1 MSDINEMVDAQQLV
15 YVPDSTNG
23 FALGRIVDIG
33 AESLTV
39 RLIENEEERRVE
51 YNETV
56 PAIEDQE
63 TDVDDNCNLMFLNEG
78 TLLHNCRL
86 RYDRKKIYTY
96 VGNILISINPY
107 ELLPDLYSAE
117 TIREYR
123 GRSLGLLPPH
133 IFAIADKAYRDMRR
147 TGASQSI
154 VVSGES
160 GAGKTE
166 CQKYVLRYLCEN
178 YSDSSKPIERL
189 ILETNPL
196 LEAFGNAKTLRN
208 NNSSRFGKF
217 VEVHFGQCHGVVGA
231 HVSHYLIEQSR
242 VCIQQSGERNYH
254 AFYQLLAGANSDQIE
269 QFGLD
274 KPEKFNYLRN
284 GCTQFFG
291 SDVGMVQD
299 EMVDDV
305 EDFVRLN
312 SALEN
317 VKFERSEVTEIFKIL
332 AGILHL
338 GNIEFVE
345 AEGTRGGCTISNE
358 AVGSLVKAAEM
369 LGLEEEKLREGLT
382 TRVMQTA
389 RGSDER
395 SVYFVQLKP
404 DGAIAARDGL
414 AKAIYSRLFDEVVCA
429 TNRSIPFGLD
439 ATKFIG
445 VLDIAGFEFF
455 KSNSF
460 EQFCV
465 NYCNEKLQKFFNDR
479 VLKQEQVLYAN
490 EGLSVPTIE
499 YTDNHECI
507 DLFEKKGT
515 GLLELLDEE
524 GRLPRPS
531 TQHFTESVHQSNR
544 DNPRL
549 QSTRNFRRDLRDS
562 EGFVVRHYAADV
574 CYETA
579 QFLEKNSDSLHNSL
593 ELLMENSKNTIIAR
607 IFVPKSSTLLSSKP
621 PMKKQK
627 LVAPSCSSK
636 FRFQLSQLVMKLEL
650 TGTHFVRCIKPNS
663 AMRSGQFESMQIL
676 EQLRCAGM
684 NNVLRLMQM
693 GFPSRYVISSNRLL
707 ITFSTPFTQLYSLY
721 VSLLP
726 DRLAQLDPRLFCK
739 CLFHAFGL
747 NDSDFQ
753 FGLTRV
759 FFRSGKYAEFD
770 QLMREDPQQL
780 KEHVIKAQSWLHR
793 IRWKKVQ
800 FAVLSCIKIQRKIEY
815 RRQIVIKLQAMI
827 RGYLTRRQVLPMLEA
842 KRKQKTLE
850 EKDRIV
856 ELASQ
861 EIADKETTSTDE
873 ISQTENQVVDVS
885 AWSYQKLRSTINS
898 TTDHELQ
905 RVCRVEFHRRMRGIQ
920 NWKLANAK
928 NKRIVN

>member
-1 MSDINEMVDAQQLV
+1 MSDMDEMAVAQQLV
-15 YVPDSTNG
+15 YVPDSTSG

-39 RLIENEEERRVE
+39 RMIENEEERCVA
-51 YNETV
+51 YKETV

-63 TDVDDNCNLMFLNEG
+63 SDVLCCTTVVFVMIA
-78 TLLHNCRL
+78 
-86 RYDRKKIYTY
+86 KKIYTY

-217 VEVHFGQCHGVVGA
+217 VEVHFGKSHGVVGA

-269 QFGLD
+269 QFGLE

-291 SDVGMVQD
+291 SDSEMVRD

-317 VKFERSEVTEIFKIL
+317 VKFEKSEVTEIFKIL

-345 AEGTRGGCTISNE
+345 AEGTRGGCTINNE

-414 AKAIYSRLFDEVVCA
+414 AKAIYSRLFDEIVCA

-479 VLKQEQVLYAN
+479 VLKQEQELYAN
-490 EGLSVPTIE
+490 EGLSVPTIN
-499 YTDNHECI
+499 YTDNYECI
-507 DLFEKKGT
+507 DLFEKKGS

-607 IFVPKSSTLLSSKP
+607 IFVPKAPALRSSKP

-636 FRFQLSQLVMKLEL
+636 FRTQLSQLVMKLEL

-663 AMRSGQFESMQIL
+663 AMRSGQFDSMQIL

-693 GFPSRYVISSNRLL
+693 GFPSR
-707 ITFSTPFTQLYSLY
+707 TPFAQLYSLY
-721 VSLLP
+721 AGLLP
-726 DRLAQLDPRLFCK
+726 ERLAQLDPRLFCK

-800 FAVLSCIKIQRKIEY
+800 FAVLSCIKIQKKIEY
-815 RRQIVIKLQAMI
+815 RRQIVIKLQAMT
-827 RGYLTRRQVLPMLEA
+827 RGFLTRRHVLPMLEA
-842 KRKQKTLE
+842 KRKQKASE
-850 EKDRIV
+850 EEDRIA

-861 EIADKETTSTDE
+861 EIADKEATSVDE
-873 ISQTENQVVDVS
+873 MSQTENQVVDVS

-898 TTDHELQ
+898 STDRELQ